1 MTKNSDNPI
10 DIVISWVNGNDPVH
24 KQKREQYMSK
34 PNSVRE
40 DIDAPTRFNS
50 VGEIYYCVASIIK
63 FASFVRQ
70 IFIVTD
76 NQNPHLDT
84 FISDNFPENKIPIK
98 IIDHRL
104 IFKNFEEKLPT
115 FNSISIE
122 SCLYRIPD
130 LSENFVYFNDDFF
143 LMRPVAASDWFR
155 NNKAV
160 AYGSWRSVA
169 FDNFLRKIKPKKN
182 GRKPFG
188 FKDSMLNAPKIL
200 GIKSFYFCI
209 KHTPLPLKKSIF
221 EAYFN
226 QNQDV
231 FSENISYKFRNENQF
246 NPQALFYLLAFK
258 SEDCVKEKK
267 EKSLLIKPAKK
278 EIKYI
283 ERKKKTFEH
292 NKKILFGCVESA
304 DLAQTE
310 VQKYLFEWVKNLLEI
325 KTI

>member
-1 MTKNSDNPI
+1 MTKNTDNPI
-10 DIVISWVNGNDPVH
+10 DVVISWVNGNDTVH

-34 PNSVRE
+34 PTSARE

-76 NQNPHLDT
+76 NQNPNLDT
-84 FISDNFPENKIPIK
+84 FISSNFPKNRIPIK
-98 IIDHRL
+98 IIDHKI
-104 IFKNFEEKLPT
+104 IFKSVEDNLPT

-122 SCLYRIPD
+122 SCLYRIPG

-143 LMRPVAASDWFR
+143 LMRPINPSDWFR

-160 AYGSWRSVA
+160 AYGSWRSVF
-169 FDNFLRKIKPKKN
+169 FDRFLRIIKPSKN
-182 GRKPFG
+182 GHKPFG
-188 FKDSMLNAPKIL
+188 FKDSMLKAPKLL
-200 GIKSFYFCI
+200 GVNSFYFCI

-221 EAYFN
+221 EDYFSN
-226 QNQDV
+226 NKDI
-231 FSENISYKFRNENQF
+231 FLENISYKFRDENQF

-258 SEDCVKEKK
+258 SDNCVIEKK
-267 EKSLLIKPAKK
+267 EKALLIKPAKK

-283 ERKKKTFEH
+283 ERKKRTFEH
-292 NKKILFGCVESA
+292 DKEILFGCVESA

-310 VQKYLFEWVKNLLEI
+310 VQKSLFDWIKNLLEI
-325 KTI
+325 KMT